1 MTDLLHGRPEIEAVF
16 VDTQDSG
23 TVFDCFFSGW
33 TRRSN
38 APHEKGGEACKT
50 LLKEVRKIMSGSVP
64 REEGACSGKKKP
76 SVEEEDAQLRQ
87 QLRQITHK
95 LLVMSGKGGVGKSSV
110 AAGLAAA
117 LSHKGCRVGLLDVD
131 LHGPSIPKILG
142 VQGSFEV
149 DDQKRLVPRA
159 LSQNL
164 FVVSIQLLLDEPDAA
179 VIWRGPVKHGVI
191 KQFIGQVHWGR
202 LDYLIIDCPPGT
214 GDEPLSVAQTI
225 PDVHAVIVTTP
236 QEIALQ
242 DVRKSINFCRKAHM
256 PILGLVENMS
266 ALHCPHCGEE
276 IHVFG
281 FGGGRRTA
289 ERMQVPF
296 LASLPFDLDV
306 VTSSDAGAMLNLS
319 HLNKSPFAKAL
330 LHLAENVIERCSVP
344 GETAGKE
351 PEKMT
356 ESKTPVMKN
365 DVLRIAVPTADGT
378 LCQHFG
384 HCERFVL
391 VDVTGS
397 EIQNRTEVT
406 PPPHEPGLLPRWLA
420 DQGVRLVIAGG
431 MGQRAITLF
440 QERGIEVVTGAPAE
454 DPYTLVRH
462 YLKGTLVCGANVCDH

>member
-1 MTDLLHGRPEIEAVF
+1 
-16 VDTQDSG
+16 
-23 TVFDCFFSGW
+23 
-33 TRRSN
+33 
-38 APHEKGGEACKT
+38 
-50 LLKEVRKIMSGSVP
+50 MSGSVS
-64 REEGACSGKKKP
+64 REEVACSGKKKHC
-76 SVEEEDAQLRQ
+76 VEEEVARLRHQ
-87 QLRQITHK
+87 FRHITHK

-117 LSHKGCRVGLLDVD
+117 LSHKGYRVGLLDVD

-142 VQGSFEV
+142 LQGSFEL
-149 DDQKRLVPRA
+149 DDQKRLMPRA
-159 LSQNL
+159 LSENL
-164 FVVSIQLLLDEPDAA
+164 SVVSMQFLLDDPDAA

-242 DVRKSINFCRKAHM
+242 DVRKSINFCRKAHV

-266 ALHCPHCGEE
+266 ALHCPHCGQQV
-276 IHVFG
+276 HVFG

-306 VTSSDAGAMLNLS
+306 VTSSDAGAMLNLF
-319 HLNKSPFAKAL
+319 NQGQSPFAEAL
-330 LHLAENVIERCSVP
+330 LNLAQNVIERCSVP
-344 GETAGKE
+344 EETPSREA
-351 PEKMT
+351 EKIT
-356 ESKTPVMKN
+356 NSKTPGMKN
-365 DVLRIAVPTADGT
+365 DLFRIAIPMAHGT

-384 HCERFVL
+384 HCESFVFI
-391 VDVTGS
+391 DVLGS
-397 EIQNRTEVT
+397 EVQNRVEVT

-431 MGQRAITLF
+431 MGQRAISLF
-440 QERGIEVVTGAPAE
+440 QERGIEVLTGAPAK
-454 DPYTLVRH
+454 DPYALVRD
-462 YLKGTLVCGANVCDH
+462 YLKGTLVCGPNVCDH